1 MNLWMRASV
10 AGALALVAG
19 IGVLA
24 TAAPAGAA
32 PIELKLNG
40 IQPPEHPVSL
50 SHKFFAERVGQLTK
64 GDIQV
69 EVYDAR
75 GLGDA
80 VESVQSLRNGT
91 IAFATVSAS
100 NLSQVR
106 PQIDMFSLPYL
117 FKNANHYW
125 AYLNSERAQAF
136 VRPLE
141 DKGIVV
147 LGFMDSGS
155 RNFFSDQPIRSVAD
169 IAGKKIRVMASPVQ
183 VKTIEAMGGT
193 GVPIA
198 WGELYN
204 ALQTGVVDAA
214 ENNDPSILTMKF
226 YEVSKYYTLDEHARI
241 PDMLLMSKMVYDK
254 LSPDQQQA
262 VKQAGKE
269 AEAYMRGAWAMA
281 EQDAR
286 TALKDRFKEIIE
298 VDKQPFIDA
307 VHDLVQSEAQRLGV
321 VDEVNYI
328 LDSGKNY

>member
-1 MNLWMRASV
+1 
-10 AGALALVAG
+10 
-19 IGVLA
+19 VLGW
-24 TAAPAGAA
+24 AAPAGAA
-32 PIELKLNG
+32 AIELKLNG
-40 IQPPEHPVSL
+40 VQPPEHPVSMT
-50 SHKFFAERVGQLTK
+50 HKFFAERVGQLTG
-64 GDIQV
+64 GDIQI

-100 NLSQVR
+100 NLSQVM
-106 PQIDMFSLPYL
+106 PQMDMFSLPYL
-117 FKNANHYW
+117 FKSAQHYW
-125 AYLNSERAQAF
+125 DYLNSERAQAF
-136 VRPLE
+136 VKPLE

-147 LGFMDSGS
+147 LGFIDSGS
-155 RNFFSDQPIRSVAD
+155 RNFFSEQPIRSVD
-169 IAGKKIRVMASPVQ
+169 DVAGKKIRVMASPVQ

-204 ALQTGVVDAA
+204 ALQTGVVDGA

-241 PDMLLMSKMVYDK
+241 PDILLASKPVFDK
-254 LSPDQQQA
+254 LSPEQQQA
-262 VKQAGKE
+262 TKQAGKE

-286 TALKDRFKEIIE
+286 TALKERFTEIIS

-307 VHDLVQSEAQRLGV
+307 VHDLVQSEAGRLGV
-321 VDEVNYI
+321 TDEVDYI
-328 LDSGKNY
+328 LEQGKNY

>member
-1 MNLWMRASV
+1 MRALTRAVTTAVTAAVV
-10 AGALALVAG
+10 AVALVSGAS
-19 IGVLA
+19 
-24 TAAPAGAA
+24 AA
-32 PIELKLNG
+32 IELKLNG
-40 IQPPEHPVSL
+40 VQPPEHPVSMT
-50 SHKFFAERVGQLTK
+50 HKFFAERVGQLT
-64 GDIQV
+64 GGEIAI

-100 NLSQVR
+100 NLSQVM
-106 PQIDMFSLPYL
+106 PQMDMFSLPYL
-117 FKNANHYW
+117 FKSAQHYW
-125 AYLNSERAQAF
+125 DYLNSERAAAF
-136 VRPLE
+136 VAPLE

-147 LGFMDSGS
+147 LGYIDSGS
-155 RNFFSDQPIRSVAD
+155 RNFFSDEPIRSVSD
-169 IAGKKIRVMASPVQ
+169 VAGKKIRVMASPVQ

-204 ALQTGVVDAA
+204 ALHTGVVDAA
-214 ENNDPSILTMKF
+214 ENNDPSILAMKF

-241 PDMLLMSKMVYDK
+241 PDILLVSKGVYDK
-254 LSPDQQQA
+254 LSPEQQQA
-262 VKQAGKE
+262 VMQAGQE

-286 TALKDRFKEIIE
+286 VALQERFTEIID

-307 VHDLVQSEAQRLGV
+307 VGPLVQEEAGRLGV
-321 VDEVNYI
+321 TDEVTYI

>member
-1 MNLWMRASV
+1 VTTAVTAAVV
-10 AGALALVAG
+10 AVALVSGAS
-19 IGVLA
+19 
-24 TAAPAGAA
+24 AA
-32 PIELKLNG
+32 IELKLNG
-40 IQPPEHPVSL
+40 VQPPEHPVSMT
-50 SHKFFAERVGQLTK
+50 HKFFAERVGQLT
-64 GDIQV
+64 GGEIAI

-100 NLSQVR
+100 NLSQVM
-106 PQIDMFSLPYL
+106 PQMDMFSLPYL
-117 FKNANHYW
+117 FKSAQHYW
-125 AYLNSERAQAF
+125 DYLNSDRAAAF
-136 VRPLE
+136 VAPLE
-141 DKGIVV
+141 EKGIVV
-147 LGFMDSGS
+147 LGYIDSGS
-155 RNFFSDQPIRSVAD
+155 RNFFSEEPIRSVSD
-169 IAGKKIRVMASPVQ
+169 VAGKKIRVMASPVQ

-214 ENNDPSILTMKF
+214 ENNDPSILAMKF

-241 PDMLLMSKMVYDK
+241 PDILLVSKGVYDK
-254 LSPDQQQA
+254 LSPEQQQA
-262 VKQAGKE
+262 VMQAGQE

-286 TALKDRFKEIIE
+286 VALQERFTEIID

-307 VHDLVQSEAQRLGV
+307 VGPLVQEEAGRLGV
-321 VDEVNYI
+321 TDEVSYI
-328 LDSGKNY
+328 LESGKNY

>member
-1 MNLWMRASV
+1 MRALTRAVTTAVTAAVV
-10 AGALALVAG
+10 AVALVSGAS
-19 IGVLA
+19 
-24 TAAPAGAA
+24 AA
-32 PIELKLNG
+32 IELKLNG
-40 IQPPEHPVSL
+40 VQPPEHPVSMT
-50 SHKFFAERVGQLTK
+50 HKFFAERVGQLT
-64 GDIQV
+64 GGEIAI

-100 NLSQVR
+100 NLSQVM
-106 PQIDMFSLPYL
+106 PQMDMFSLPYL
-117 FKNANHYW
+117 FKSAQHYW
-125 AYLNSERAQAF
+125 DYLNSERAAAF
-136 VRPLE
+136 VAPLE

-147 LGFMDSGS
+147 LGYIDSGS
-155 RNFFSDQPIRSVAD
+155 RNFFSEEPIRSVSD
-169 IAGKKIRVMASPVQ
+169 VAGKKIRVMASPVQ

-214 ENNDPSILTMKF
+214 ENNDPSILAMKF

-241 PDMLLMSKMVYDK
+241 PDILLVSKGVYDK
-254 LSPDQQQA
+254 LSPEQQQA
-262 VKQAGKE
+262 VMQAGQE

-286 TALKDRFKEIIE
+286 VALQERFTEIID

-307 VHDLVQSEAQRLGV
+307 VGPLVQEEAGRLGV
-321 VDEVNYI
+321 TDEVTYI

>member
-1 MNLWMRASV
+1 VTTAVTAAVV
-10 AGALALVAG
+10 AVALVSGAS
-19 IGVLA
+19 
-24 TAAPAGAA
+24 AA
-32 PIELKLNG
+32 IELKLNG
-40 IQPPEHPVSL
+40 VQPPEHPVSMT
-50 SHKFFAERVGQLTK
+50 HKFFAERVGQLT
-64 GDIQV
+64 GGEIAI

-100 NLSQVR
+100 NLSQVM
-106 PQIDMFSLPYL
+106 PQMDMFSLPYL
-117 FKNANHYW
+117 FKSAQHYW
-125 AYLNSERAQAF
+125 DYLNSERAAAF
-136 VRPLE
+136 VAPLE

-147 LGFMDSGS
+147 LGYIDSGS
-155 RNFFSDQPIRSVAD
+155 RNFFSDEPIRSVSD
-169 IAGKKIRVMASPVQ
+169 VAGKKIRVMASPVQ

-214 ENNDPSILTMKF
+214 ENNDPSILAMKF

-241 PDMLLMSKMVYDK
+241 PDILLVSKGVYDK
-254 LSPDQQQA
+254 LSPEQQQA
-262 VKQAGKE
+262 VMQAGQE

-286 TALKDRFKEIIE
+286 VALQERFTEIID

-307 VHDLVQSEAQRLGV
+307 VGPLVQEEAGRLGV
-321 VDEVNYI
+321 TDEVTYI

>member
-1 MNLWMRASV
+1 MRALTRAMTTAV
-10 AGALALVAG
+10 TAVIAAVALASGAS
-19 IGVLA
+19 
-24 TAAPAGAA
+24 AA
-32 PIELKLNG
+32 IELKLNG
-40 IQPPEHPVSL
+40 LQPPEHPVSL
-50 SHKFFAERVGQLTK
+50 THKFFAERLDQLTGGEIK
-64 GDIQV
+64 V

-91 IAFATVSAS
+91 IAFATISAS

-106 PQIDMFSLPYL
+106 PQMDMFSLPYL

-125 AYLNSERAQAF
+125 AYLNSDRAKAF
-136 VRPLE
+136 VKPLE

-147 LGFMDSGS
+147 LGFIDSGA
-155 RNFFSDQPIRSVAD
+155 RNFFSEEPIRSASDV
-169 IAGKKIRVMASPVQ
+169 AGKKIRVMASPVQ

-204 ALQTGVVDAA
+204 ALQTGVVDGA

-241 PDMLLMSKMVYDK
+241 PDILLMSKAVYDK

-262 VKQAGKE
+262 AKQAGKE

-307 VHDLVQSEAQRLGV
+307 VHDLVQSEAKRLDV

>member
-1 MNLWMRASV
+1 MNRWMRAPV
-10 AGALALVAG
+10 AGVLGLIA

-24 TAAPAGAA
+24 ATPPADAA
-32 PIELKLNG
+32 IELKLNG

-50 SHKFFAERVGQLTK
+50 THKFFAERVGQLTD
-64 GDIQV
+64 GEIQV

-106 PQIDMFSLPYL
+106 PQMDMFSLPYL
-117 FKNANHYW
+117 FKSAQHYW
-125 AYLNSERAQAF
+125 DYLNSARAQAF
-136 VRPLE
+136 VKPLE
-141 DKGIVV
+141 DKGLVV
-147 LGFMDSGS
+147 LGFIDSGS
-155 RNFFSDQPIRSVAD
+155 RNFFSEQPIRSVRD
-169 IAGKKIRVMASPVQ
+169 VAGKKIRVMASPVQ

-204 ALQTGVVDAA
+204 ALQTGVVDGA

-241 PDMLLMSKMVYDK
+241 PDILLMSKPVYDK
-254 LSPDQQQA
+254 LSPEQQQA
-262 VKQAGKE
+262 VRQAGKE

-286 TALKDRFKEIIE
+286 TALKERFTEIIS

-307 VHDLVQSEAQRLGV
+307 VHDLVQSEAQRLDV

-328 LDSGKNY
+328 LASGKNY

>member
-1 MNLWMRASV
+1 MRALTRAV
-10 AGALALVAG
+10 TTAV
-19 IGVLA
+19 
-24 TAAPAGAA
+24 TAAVVAVAVVSGASA
-32 PIELKLNG
+32 ASELKLYG
-40 IQPPEHPVSL
+40 VQPPEHPVSMT
-50 SHKFFAERVGQLTK
+50 HKFFAERVGQLT
-64 GDIQV
+64 GGEIAI

-100 NLSQVR
+100 NLSQVM
-106 PQIDMFSLPYL
+106 PQMDMFSLPYL
-117 FKNANHYW
+117 FKSAQHYW
-125 AYLNSERAQAF
+125 DYLNSERAAAF
-136 VRPLE
+136 VAPLE

-147 LGFMDSGS
+147 LGYIDSGS
-155 RNFFSDQPIRSVAD
+155 RNFFSEEPIRSVSD
-169 IAGKKIRVMASPVQ
+169 VAGKKIRVMASPVQ

-214 ENNDPSILTMKF
+214 ENNDPSILAMKF

-241 PDMLLMSKMVYDK
+241 PDILLVSKGVYDK
-254 LSPDQQQA
+254 LSPEQQQA
-262 VKQAGKE
+262 VMQAGQE

-286 TALKDRFKEIIE
+286 VALQERFTEIID

-307 VHDLVQSEAQRLGV
+307 VGPLVQEEAGRLGV
-321 VDEVNYI
+321 TDEVTYI

>member
-10 AGALALVAG
+10 AGALAVALC
-19 IGVLA
+19 IVLG

-50 SHKFFAERVGQLTK
+50 SHKFFAERVGELTN
-64 GDIQV
+64 GGIQV

-125 AYLNSERAQAF
+125 AYLDSDRAQAF
-136 VRPLE
+136 VKPLE

-155 RNFFSDQPIRSVAD
+155 RNFFSDQPIRSVGD

-269 AEAYMRGAWAMA
+269 AQAYMRGAWAMA

-307 VHDLVQSEAQRLGV
+307 VHDLVQSEAQRLDV

-328 LDSGKNY
+328 LASGKNY

>member
-1 MNLWMRASV
+1 M
-10 AGALALVAG
+10 
-19 IGVLA
+19 
-24 TAAPAGAA
+24 T
-32 PIELKLNG
+32 
-40 IQPPEHPVSL
+40 
-50 SHKFFAERVGQLTK
+50 HKFFAERVGQLT
-64 GDIQV
+64 GGEIAI

-100 NLSQVR
+100 NLSQVM
-106 PQIDMFSLPYL
+106 PQMDMFSLPYL
-117 FKNANHYW
+117 FKSAQHYW
-125 AYLNSERAQAF
+125 DYLNSERAAAF
-136 VRPLE
+136 VAPLE

-147 LGFMDSGS
+147 LGYIDSGS
-155 RNFFSDQPIRSVAD
+155 RNFFSEEPIRSVSD
-169 IAGKKIRVMASPVQ
+169 VAGKKIRVMASPVQ

-214 ENNDPSILTMKF
+214 ENNDPSILAMKF

-241 PDMLLMSKMVYDK
+241 PDILLVSKGVYDK
-254 LSPDQQQA
+254 LSPEQQQA
-262 VKQAGKE
+262 VMQAGQE

-286 TALKDRFKEIIE
+286 VALQERFTEIID

-307 VHDLVQSEAQRLGV
+307 VGPLVQEEAGRLGV
-321 VDEVNYI
+321 TDEVTYI